1 MKDVVGNIL
10 KKKQRKVDK
19 SDKAKED
26 AIIEDLIAK
35 KRNSFNSFKDT
46 DEEKDYKD
54 YTKEDSIK
62 KSDVKKDDAVKKE
75 IKKEKIKKDI
85 SQMNVWSE
93 FETTD
98 EINIPKKIIDQVI
111 GQEKAVEIIK
121 KAAEQRRHVL
131 LIGQPGTG
139 KSMLA
144 KAMAELLPYED
155 LEDILVERNPD
166 DENNPKIRVVKAGEG
181 REIVKKAIEN
191 ELSKGINESNNKVP
205 FIILVFFVLPMAFYF
220 YAAVNNIQIDSMI
233 IFGMMGFGILFLFF
247 FGFNFRMLVGGGMKT
262 SAPRIIVDN
271 KDKKEAPFYDATGA
285 HSGSLLGDVKHDP
298 LQSGGLGTPPHLR
311 VMAGLIHKSNK
322 GVLFID
328 EVATLGKYQQDLLT
342 AMQEKKLSIT
352 GRSEMS
358 SGAMVMTDPV
368 PCDFILIAAG
378 NIHDIEHMHPAL
390 RSRIRGYGYEVYL
403 DDVTEDSEENK
414 KKIVQF
420 VAQEVEKDGK
430 IPHFTR
436 DAVDEIICEAKRKAG
451 MKGKLTLRFR
461 ELGGLVRS
469 AGDIAVKKN
478 HPYVLR
484 EDVIEGK
491 KSARTLE
498 QQIGDIYL
506 NRKKEYNVL
515 ITTGSRVG
523 RVNGL
528 AVIGDGGTVLPIVAE
543 VSPTSHAH
551 DGQIIATGKLGEIAK
566 EAVINVSA
574 IIKNF
579 IGQDISN
586 HDIHIQFLQ
595 TYEGVEGDS
604 ASVSVAIAVLSA
616 IENIGVKQDVA
627 MTGSLTVRG
636 DVLPVGGV
644 TQKIEAAIEAGIKK
658 VIIPKSN
665 EKDVLLEKRYEGAIE
680 IICAETIVDVLKNSL
695 DNGKEVIKKMSKLI
709 NKS

>member
-1 MKDVVGNIL
+1 MNDIFL
-10 KKKQRKVDK
+10 KEKQKKADK
-19 SDKAKED
+19 
-26 AIIEDLIAK
+26 
-35 KRNSFNSFKDT
+35 T
-46 DEEKDYKD
+46 EEN
-54 YTKEDSIK
+54 TPL
-62 KSDVKKDDAVKKE
+62 
-75 IKKEKIKKDI
+75 KKEKIKKNASKNTDETKEDNSAKKEMI
-85 SQMNVWSE
+85 KKDASQMKTWDE

-98 EINIPKKIIDQVI
+98 EINTPKKLIDQVI

-121 KAAEQRRHVL
+121 KAGEQRRHVL

-144 KAMAELLPYED
+144 KAMAELLPPEE
-155 LEDILVERNPD
+155 LVDILVEKNFE

-181 REIVKKAIEN
+181 KEIVKKILEN
-191 ELSKGINESNNKVP
+191 EGSKGGGESSSRMP

-220 YAAVNNIQIDSMI
+220 YAVVNNIQIDSMI
-233 IFGMMGFGILFLFF
+233 VFGMMAFGILFMFF
-247 FGFNFRMLVGGGMKT
+247 FGFNFRQLMGGGAKT

-271 KDKKEAPFYDATGA
+271 GGKKEAPFYDATGA
-285 HSGSLLGDVKHDP
+285 HSGALLGDVKHDP

-311 VMAGLIHKSNK
+311 VMSGLIHKSNK
-322 GVLFID
+322 GVIFID

-368 PCDFILIAAG
+368 PCDFVLIAAG

-403 DDVTEDSEENK
+403 DDAAEDSEENK

-436 DAVDEIICEAKRKAG
+436 DAVEEILREAMRKAG
-451 MKGKLTLRFR
+451 MKGKLTLKFR
-461 ELGGLVRS
+461 ELGGLIRS
-469 AGDIAVKKN
+469 AGDIAVKKK
-478 HPYVLR
+478 HQYVTR
-484 EDVIEGK
+484 EDVVEGK
-491 KSARTLE
+491 KAARTLE

-515 ITTGSRVG
+515 ITTGTRVG

-528 AVIGDGGTVLPIVAE
+528 AIIGDGGTVLPIVAE
-543 VSPTSHAH
+543 ISPAYHAH

-566 EAVINVSA
+566 EAVSNVSA

-604 ASVSVAIAVLSA
+604 ASVSVAIAIISA
-616 IENIGVKQDVA
+616 LENIGVRQDVA

-636 DVLPVGGV
+636 DVLPIGGV
-644 TQKIEAAIEAGIKK
+644 TQKIEAAIDAGMKR
-658 VIIPKSN
+658 VIIPKNN
-665 EKDVLLEKRYEGAIE
+665 EKDVLLEKRYEGSIE
-680 IICAETIVDVLKNSL
+680 IVCAETIVDVLKNSF
-695 DNGKEVIKKMSKLI
+695 DNGKDVIEKMSKLI
-709 NKS
+709 DR